1 MTDTLTPE
9 QRHHVMAAI
18 HGKDTKPEKIVRQY
32 LWHQGYRYRLNH
44 PRLPGKPDIVL
55 LKYRTCIF
63 VNGCFWHGHEGCKS
77 YVMPKSNT
85 EFWEKKILRNQT
97 RDRNVKE
104 KLAQMGWHCITVWE
118 CALKSDKRQETLQY
132 IEYTLNDFYLKDH
145 TPKPTHTPTTFTPN
159 FDPLPLAAEESE
171 NNNN

>member
-63 VNGCFWHGHEGCKS
+63 VNGCFWHGPRRLQVVCDAQKQHRILGKENPSQPNPRPQRERKAGTDGMALHHR
-77 YVMPKSNT
+77 VGMRPQARQTPRNT
-85 EFWEKKILRNQT
+85 TIHRIHPQRLLSQRPHTQTNPHAYNFQHKLRPAST
-97 RDRNVKE
+97 RRRRIRK
-104 KLAQMGWHCITVWE
+104 Q
-118 CALKSDKRQETLQY
+118 
-132 IEYTLNDFYLKDH
+132 
-145 TPKPTHTPTTFTPN
+145 
-159 FDPLPLAAEESE
+159 
-171 NNNN
+171 